1 MATLKAIR
9 RRISSVRNIQQITN
23 AMRMVSAAR
32 LRRAQE
38 AAEAARPYAEKL
50 EAVLHNLAT
59 QSQTLAHPLLTKR
72 EENKI
77 DLMLYT
83 SDRGLCG
90 SFNSSLIREAE
101 AFIGVHPAQEVTVS
115 CVGRR
120 GFDHFRRREAPM
132 AEEHINLGGKYT
144 SGLAH
149 DIGVRMTERFITGE
163 SDGFYILYARF
174 RSALVQIPTL
184 DQVLPIVP
192 KVNDDDLLNRERSSS
207 TLPQEQDDSASPLDY
222 LYEPTAQGLLSR
234 LLTRYVDMLLYRAM
248 LESVASEHGARM
260 TAMESATNNAVEMI
274 DTLTLDMNRARQA
287 SITREL
293 LEIVATGESLK

>member
-9 RRISSVRNIQQITN
+9 RRIASVRNIQQITN

-50 EAVLHNLAT
+50 EAVLHNLAG
-59 QSQTLAHPLLTKR
+59 QSQTLVHPLLTKR
-72 EENKI
+72 EEAKI

-101 AFIGVHPAQEVTVS
+101 AFINAHPAQEVTIS

-120 GFDHFRRREAPM
+120 GFDYFRRRQTPM

-144 SGLAH
+144 SALAH
-149 DIGVRMTERFITGE
+149 DIGLRMTERFLSGE

-174 RSALVQIPTL
+174 RSALVQVPTL

-192 KVNDDDLLNRERSSS
+192 
-207 TLPQEQDDSASPLDY
+207 QEQDDAASTSLDY

-260 TAMESATNNAVEMI
+260 TAMENATNNAVEMI

-287 SITREL
+287 DITREL

>member
-9 RRISSVRNIQQITN
+9 RRIASVRNIQQITN

-50 EAVLHNLAT
+50 EAVLHNLAG
-59 QSQTLAHPLLTKR
+59 QSQTLVHPLLTKR
-72 EENKI
+72 EEAKI

-101 AFIGVHPAQEVTVS
+101 AFINAHPAQEVTIS

-120 GFDHFRRREAPM
+120 GFDYFRRRQTPM
-132 AEEHINLGGKYT
+132 AEEHTNLGGKYT
-144 SGLAH
+144 SALAH
-149 DIGVRMTERFITGE
+149 DIGLRMTERFLSGE

-174 RSALVQIPTL
+174 RSALVQVPTL

-192 KVNDDDLLNRERSSS
+192 
-207 TLPQEQDDSASPLDY
+207 QEQDDAASTSLDY

-260 TAMESATNNAVEMI
+260 TAMENATNNAVEMI

-287 SITREL
+287 DITREL

>member
-9 RRISSVRNIQQITN
+9 RRIASVRNIQQITN

-50 EAVLHNLAT
+50 EAVLHNLAG
-59 QSQTLAHPLLTKR
+59 QSQALVHPLLTKR
-72 EENKI
+72 EEAKI

-101 AFIGVHPAQEVTVS
+101 AFINAHPAQEVTIS

-120 GFDHFRRREAPM
+120 GFDYFRRRQTPM

-144 SGLAH
+144 SALAH
-149 DIGVRMTERFITGE
+149 DIGLRMTERFLSGE

-174 RSALVQIPTL
+174 RSALVQVPTL

-192 KVNDDDLLNRERSSS
+192 
-207 TLPQEQDDSASPLDY
+207 QEQDDAASTSLDY

-260 TAMESATNNAVEMI
+260 TAMENATNNAVEMI

-287 SITREL
+287 DITREL